1 MRAKVQYERKQFERW
16 YSLIRKMSARLR
28 RVAGVGVLGSL
39 LLLAACGG
47 EETATPAATSESTA
61 AETIEVEA
69 SSTATHTAAPPTE
82 TVEPTVEPTATA
94 EEVAT
99 ETPAAQTPEPTA
111 AAETPAAESTTPSA
125 ESDPLAEIDSRGATM
140 MLVPG
145 AAFLVGWER
154 QELLEECESFREG
167 CAPPLFTAAG
177 PIHQVQLDAFYI
189 DANEVTNEEF
199 AAFLTEIGTHTGV
212 CFGQDC
218 IGLDRSAIQQQ
229 GENAFAVAD
238 TTMST
243 HPVTG
248 VTWFGAAAFCQWRGA
263 RLPTS
268 AEWEMAAAWDPES
281 GEKTRYPWGNEFD
294 PAAANFCDAGCDAHD
309 FADEEHD
316 DGFARTAPVGS
327 FPAGQSHVGAFDMAG
342 NVWEWVLD
350 WFDEEYYDLL
360 IEEGVFPVV
369 DPVGPE
375 SSDRR
380 VVRGGSWFDTGNFTS
395 SVFRAGVDPT
405 LSDDTLGFRCAA
417 DG

>member
-1 MRAKVQYERKQFERW
+1 V
-16 YSLIRKMSARLR
+16 
-28 RVAGVGVLGSL
+28 
-39 LLLAACGG
+39 
-47 EETATPAATSESTA
+47 
-61 AETIEVEA
+61 
-69 SSTATHTAAPPTE
+69 
-82 TVEPTVEPTATA
+82 
-94 EEVAT
+94 T

-111 AAETPAAESTTPSA
+111 ADEEATEMPAAQTPAGSTTPS
-125 ESDPLAEIDSRGATM
+125 AEIDSRGATM
-140 MLVPG
+140 ALVPG
-145 AAFLVGWER
+145 GTFLVGWER
-154 QELLEECESFREG
+154 LELLGECETFREG
-167 CAPPLFTAAG
+167 CTPPLFDAAG
-177 PIHQVQLDAFYI
+177 PVHQVQLDAFYI
-189 DANEVTNEEF
+189 DVNEVTNESF
-199 AAFLTEIGTHTGV
+199 ATFLTEIGSHTGV

-238 TTMST
+238 AAMDT

-268 AEWEMAAAWDPES
+268 AEWEMAAAWDPAT

-294 PAAANFCDAGCDAHD
+294 PAATNFCDVNCDAHG
-309 FADEEHD
+309 FADDESD

-327 FPAGQSHVGAFDMAG
+327 FPSGESAIGAMDMSG

-350 WFDEEYYDLL
+350 WFDEAFYDLL

-369 DPVGPE
+369 NPGGPE
-375 SSDRR
+375 TSDRR